1 LVYLIREYYFK
12 GMWQEVIDHGKKL
25 ELQSGGWNVEL
36 AQSWRAVGEAHIK
49 LGNEHEGLH
58 WYQRNV
64 EVAPT
69 DLEAWMP
76 LAFHY
81 YDKKMW
87 NHCYDAA
94 IKVTELS
101 LESHNH
107 YVADSSMPWR
117 MYDLL
122 SIACWNLDKKGS
134 AKKYARKAVEL
145 NPDDER
151 LVGNYEF
158 IMHQTVKQFKDN
170 NA

>member
-1 LVYLIREYYFK
+1 
-12 GMWQEVIDHGKKL
+12 
-25 ELQSGGWNVEL
+25 
-36 AQSWRAVGEAHIK
+36 
-49 LGNEHEGLH
+49 
-58 WYQRNV
+58 
-64 EVAPT
+64 
-69 DLEAWMP
+69 MP

-81 YDKKMW
+81 YEKKMW
-87 NHCYDAA
+87 QHCYQAA

-101 LESHNH
+101 LESNNH

-122 SIACWNLDKKGS
+122 AIACWNLDKKGS

-151 LVGNYEF
+151 LIANYQF
-158 IMHQTVKQFKDN
+158 IMTKVAKDFKDK